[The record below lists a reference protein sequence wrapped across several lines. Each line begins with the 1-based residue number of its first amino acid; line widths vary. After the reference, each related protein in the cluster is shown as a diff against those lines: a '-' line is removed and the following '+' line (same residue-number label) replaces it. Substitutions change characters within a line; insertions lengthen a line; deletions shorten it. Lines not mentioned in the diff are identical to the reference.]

1 MASRFE
7 KFSERARRVLT
18 IAQEE
23 ARNLNHSYIGTEH
36 ILLGLV
42 REEEGVAARV
52 LTNLGIGLGKV
63 RSAVEFIIGRGEKPG
78 SGETG
83 LTPRAKKVIEL
94 AIDEARQMGHNYIG
108 TEHLLLGLLR
118 EGEGVASSVLDS
130 FGITL
135 ERARAETQHILT
147 QGTPK
152 ARLTRS
158 TSRTPALDQLGIDLT
173 AAARAGKLDP
183 VIGRHKEIER
193 LIQILSRRTKN
204 NPALIG
210 EPGVGKTAIVEGLAH
225 RIVSGDVP
233 ETLEDKRLIALDMG
247 SLVAGTKY
255 RGEFEE
261 RLKKIID
268 EIKTAA
274 NCVIFIDEFHTM
286 VGAGAAEGAVDAAN
300 ILKPSLGRGEL
311 QCIGATTLDDF
322 RKYVERD
329 AALERRFQPVLV
341 EEPSADE
348 TLEILRGIKERYEEH
363 HRLKISDE
371 ALGAAANLATRYIPD
386 RFLPDKAID
395 LVDEAASRVRIRHR
409 TMPVTL
415 KQAKEQGD
423 NIRKD
428 KEDAL
433 ATQEYDLAAQLR
445 EQEVQIGEK
454 IKQLEEEWRSEQEQ
468 EDVVVKK
475 EDIAEVVSMW
485 TGVPVVQ
492 IADDET
498 SRLLNMEEVMHKRII
513 GQDEAINT
521 IAKAIRR
528 ARAGL
533 KDPRHPIGNFIFLGP
548 TGVGK
553 TELARTL
560 AEFMF
565 GNEDTL
571 IRLDMSEFMEKFAVS
586 RLVGAPPG
594 YVGYDEGGQLTEA
607 VRRKSYSCILLDEI
621 EKAHPDVFNLL
632 LQIFDDGHLTDAKG
646 RRVDFRNSVIIMTS
660 NIGAELIKKGTTLG
674 FASRSDEAKTRE
686 QSYDR
691 MKENLLNELKK
702 SFRPEFLNRVDGT
715 VVFHSL
721 TKEQIRAIVDLML
734 TAVSQQL
741 NEKEIKLEV
750 TDAAKD
756 FLGEKGYDEVYGARP
771 LRRVIQTM
779 VEDNLSEAVLR
790 EEFKVFDRI
799 FETEATIKNSAVI
812 DDTLKAVREISVNQ
826 AAENAEDDTRV
837 TPEILMA
844 ERAGDIIKVFSTKSI
859 KFKMENII
867 KEQLKEAA
875 RDKPESKR
883 KDTNEFKV
891 LENSYISYVVV
902 EVKDDEIVIESKDN
916 FSLPNIA
923 VGAAK

>member
-23 ARNLNHSYIGTEH
+23 ARSLNHNYIGTEH

-42 REEEGVAARV
+42 REEEGVAAKV
-52 LTNLGIGLGKV
+52 LINLGVGLGKV

-78 SGETG
+78 TGETG

-94 AIDEARQMGHNYIG
+94 AIDEARQLGHNYIG

-118 EGEGVASSVLDS
+118 EGEGVAYSVLDS
-130 FGITL
+130 FGITI
-135 ERARAETQHILT
+135 ERARSETTNILS
-147 QGTPK
+147 QGVGRSRL
-152 ARLTRS
+152 ARA
-158 TSRTPALDQLGIDLT
+158 TSRTPSLDQLGVDLT

-183 VIGRHKEIER
+183 VIGRVKEIER
-193 LIQILSRRTKN
+193 VVQILSRRTKN

-225 RIVSGDVP
+225 RIISGDVP
-233 ETLEDKRLIALDMG
+233 ETLEEKRLITLDMG

-261 RLKKIID
+261 RMKKVID
-268 EIKTAA
+268 EVKTAG
-274 NCVIFIDEFHTM
+274 NCVLFIDEFHTM

-300 ILKPSLGRGEL
+300 ILKPSLSRGEL
-311 QCIGATTLDDF
+311 QCIGATTLDDY

-329 AALERRFQPVLV
+329 AALERRFQPILV
-341 EEPSADE
+341 EEPSVDE
-348 TLEILRGIKERYEEH
+348 TLEILSGVKERYEEH
-363 HRLKISDE
+363 HRLTISDE
-371 ALGAAANLATRYIPD
+371 ALTAAATLAARYIPD

-395 LVDEAASRVRIRHR
+395 LVDEAASRVKIRHR

-415 KQAKEQGD
+415 KEAKQFAD
-423 NIRKD
+423 SVRKD
-428 KEDAL
+428 KDAAL
-433 ATQEYDLAAQLR
+433 ATQQYDYAAELR
-445 EQEVQIGEK
+445 EREIQIDEK
-454 IKQLEEEWRSEQEQ
+454 IKKLDEEWRAGQEQ
-468 EDVVVKK
+468 DKPVVTA

-492 IADDET
+492 LAEDET
-498 SRLLNMEEVMHKRII
+498 SHLLNMEESLHKRII

-553 TELARTL
+553 TELVRTL

-565 GNEDTL
+565 GSEDSL

-594 YVGYDEGGQLTEA
+594 YVGYEEGGQLTEA
-607 VRRKSYSCILLDEI
+607 VRRKSYCCILLDEI

-646 RRVDFRNSVIIMTS
+646 RRVDFRNSIIIMTS
-660 NIGAELIKKGTTLG
+660 NIGAELIRKGTTLG
-674 FASRSDEAKTRE
+674 FASRSDDAKTQE
-686 QSYDR
+686 QSYER
-691 MKENLLNELKK
+691 MKENLLGELKK
-702 SFRPEFLNRVDGT
+702 AFRPEFLNRVDGV
-715 VVFHSL
+715 VVFRSL
-721 TKEQIRAIVDLML
+721 TKEQIRQIVDLML
-734 TAVSQQL
+734 TSVSQQL
-741 NEKEIKLEV
+741 AEREIKLEV

-756 FLGEKGYDEVYGARP
+756 FIGEQGYDETFGARP
-771 LRRVIQTM
+771 LRRAIQNM
-779 VEDNLSEAVLR
+779 VEDKLSEVVLR
-790 EEFKVFDRI
+790 GGFKVFDRV
-799 FETEATIKNSAVI
+799 FVVEAEITNITSAVT
-812 DDTLKAVREISVNQ
+812 DTISEMRGVLKVERSGDLLTIYCSEDLKSLIEKTINDNDACLVN
-826 AAENAEDDTRV
+826 
-837 TPEILMA
+837 
-844 ERAGDIIKVFSTKSI
+844 IKVQSYTSKALVGVE
-859 KFKMENII
+859 ENETVLKTDEPII
-867 KEQLKEAA
+867 PQ
-875 RDKPESKR
+875 
-883 KDTNEFKV
+883 TT
-891 LENSYISYVVV
+891 
-902 EVKDDEIVIESKDN
+902 
-916 FSLPNIA
+916 A
-923 VGAAK
+923 VGALPGDEQK